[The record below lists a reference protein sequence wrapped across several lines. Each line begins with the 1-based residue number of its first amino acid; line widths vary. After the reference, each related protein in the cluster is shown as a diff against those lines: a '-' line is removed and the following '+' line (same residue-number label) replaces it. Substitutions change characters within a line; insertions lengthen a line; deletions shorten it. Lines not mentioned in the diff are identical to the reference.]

1 MRWRPGFPRSSS
13 MSRRWS
19 RRTSRP
25 SSDCPRA
32 ISSTGSSRPISCS
45 GSVPR
50 PIGPTTAR
58 RSSAC
63 TSAARPPTRGAAS
76 RAFPDTTRHARFSRT
91 GSAFRRIREA
101 RGATCV
107 AFEVR
112 CASSIETGPRR
123 VSTESYLRPG
133 IAGEKAYDPM
143 REPRFTEIATFMR
156 APLAAT
162 LESVDIGLIGVPTDL
177 GVTNRPGARHGPR
190 EIRNASS
197 LMRAFNLGLGV
208 NPYELCRIADLGDV
222 HLSHRY
228 DLERQNEDIEAFY
241 RKVKAAH
248 VIPISAG
255 GDHSITYPIFK
266 AIAARAP
273 IGMVH
278 IDAHTD
284 TWGEFFGSKFT
295 HGAPFRLAVEAGVL
309 DPKRTIQIGIRGGQ
323 NFMDGIEFSR
333 SHGMRVVFIEEF
345 ASLGVDRVIEEAR
358 AVVGDRPTYISFDV
372 DGLDPV
378 YAPGT
383 GTPEVG
389 GITTLEAQRLL
400 RGLRGLNLIGGDV
413 VEVAPPYD
421 QTGNTALVGATMMFE
436 ILCLIADRHFGAG
449 RGGRA
454 GDR

>member
-1 MRWRPGFPRSSS
+1 MTKK
-13 MSRRWS
+13 
-19 RRTSRP
+19 RTTK
-25 SSDCPRA
+25 SDLA
-32 ISSTGSSRPISCS
+32 GS
-45 GSVPR
+45 GS
-50 PIGPTTAR
+50 
-58 RSSAC
+58 
-63 TSAARPPTRGAAS
+63 
-76 RAFPDTTRHARFSRT
+76 
-91 GSAFRRIREA
+91 
-101 RGATCV
+101 
-107 AFEVR
+107 
-112 CASSIETGPRR
+112 
-123 VSTESYLRPG
+123 
-133 IAGEKAYDPM
+133 YDPM
-143 REPRFTEIATFMR
+143 KEPRYAEIATFMR
-156 APLAAT
+156 APQAHSLND
-162 LESVDIGLIGVPTDL
+162 VDIGLIGVPTDL

-190 EIRNASS
+190 EIRNSSS
-197 LMRAFNLGLGV
+197 LMRTFNLALGL

-222 HLSHRY
+222 RLSHRY
-228 DLERQNEDIEAFY
+228 DLEKQVEDIAAFY
-241 RKVKAAH
+241 RVVHAAG
-248 VIPISAG
+248 VRPVTAG

-266 AIAARAP
+266 AIAADAP

-295 HGAPFRLAVEAGVL
+295 HGAPFRLAVEDGLL

-323 NFMDGIEFSR
+323 NTMDGIEFSQ

-345 ASLGVDRVIEEAR
+345 AALGVDRIIEEAR
-358 AVVGDRPTYISFDV
+358 RVVGDGPTYISFDV

-383 GTPEVG
+383 GTPEIG

-449 RGGRA
+449 RA
-454 GDR
+454 GA

>member
-1 MRWRPGFPRSSS
+1 MPEVTRMSTKRYTRP
-13 MSRRWS
+13 
-19 RRTSRP
+19 
-25 SSDCPRA
+25 D
-32 ISSTGSSRPISCS
+32 ITGS
-45 GSVPR
+45 G
-50 PIGPTTAR
+50 T
-58 RSSAC
+58 
-63 TSAARPPTRGAAS
+63 
-76 RAFPDTTRHARFSRT
+76 
-91 GSAFRRIREA
+91 
-101 RGATCV
+101 
-107 AFEVR
+107 
-112 CASSIETGPRR
+112 
-123 VSTESYLRPG
+123 
-133 IAGEKAYDPM
+133 YDPM
-143 REPRFTEIATFMR
+143 KEPRYSEIATFMR
-156 APLAAT
+156 APLASDLAD
-162 LESVDIGLIGVPTDL
+162 VDIGLIGVPTDL

-190 EIRNASS
+190 EMRNASS

-222 HLSHRY
+222 RFTHLY
-228 DLERQNEDIEAFY
+228 DLERQIDNIAAFY
-241 RKVKAAH
+241 RSVHAAGIKP
-248 VIPISAG
+248 VSAG

-266 AIAARAP
+266 AIAAESP

-284 TWGEFFGSKFT
+284 TWGEFRGSKFT
-295 HGAPFRLAVEAGVL
+295 HGAPFRLAVEDGLL

-345 ASLGVDRVIEEAR
+345 AALGVERVIAEAR
-358 AVVGDRPTYISFDV
+358 RVVGDGPTYISFDV

-449 RGGRA
+449 SPRR
-454 GDR
+454 